1 MPYIVPGE
9 PTSWKDSYFEREDFK
24 YDYPNGLNLKPGSD
38 FHNKLRDKVW
48 QRASESRHE
57 ISKRFPYWREID
69 RTLTTYIPL
78 KDYEES
84 IKSEDDTKPV
94 SIVFPYTYSILESLL
109 TYLTMAFFQDPI
121 FQYEGVEDDD
131 VQGAM
136 LLEMVIRLH
145 CIKSKVP
152 LVIHTVLR
160 DSLAYGVGIGI
171 PGWKKVYGR
180 KPIRS
185 EIITQSDIGNNIDY
199 DVQMVEELLFEGNK
213 LSNIDPYMWLP
224 DPSVA
229 SSDIQSGEF
238 IGWVDRD
245 NYMNILSEESQP
257 EQGLFNVKYLK
268 RKKDKRSTLAL
279 DQSDR
284 EVRHGGSSELNRSMT
299 NTTNPVDVIKMYI
312 NLIPKDWE
320 LSTSEYPEK
329 WYFELASDDVIIA
342 CERADHNHG
351 MYPIGVASPEFDGYS
366 ITPIGRLE
374 VLHGLQHVLDFEFN
388 SHIANVK
395 KAINDMLI
403 VDPYLVN
410 INDLKSPKPG
420 ALIRLRR
427 PAWGRGVDK
436 VVQQLMVQ
444 DITRANIGDATY
456 ITSMMDR
463 VSGADQSM
471 QGSLRQGGPERLTRS
486 EFQGTRGSAMSRL
499 QHISMAIGMQF
510 MQDIGTMFAVHTQQY
525 MSQDTY
531 VRIIGRHAETL
542 KKTFGMESRSSKVSM
557 YDLAINYDLIVRDG
571 SIPGGNFSEAWIEMF
586 KVIGT
591 NEELMQQFDITR
603 IFMYIAGQLGAKNVE
618 DFKRD
623 VDRVQGQ
630 VMPDEEVANQAQ
642 AGNLVPMNA
651 IQ

>member
-24 YDYPNGLNLKPGSD
+24 YDYPNNLDLKPGSD

>member
-1 MPYIVPGE
+1 MPFIVKGE
-9 PTSWKDSYFEREDFK
+9 PSSWKDSYFEKESFP
-24 YDYPNGLNLKPGSD
+24 YNYPGGLDLKPSSD
-38 FHNKLRDKVW
+38 FHNKLRNKIW
-48 QRASESRHE
+48 QRANESRHE

-69 RTLTTYIPL
+69 KTLTAYIPL

-145 CIKSKVP
+145 CIKTKVP
-152 LVIHTVLR
+152 LAIHTVLR

-185 EIITQSDIGNNIDY
+185 EIITLSDIGEKTDY
-199 DVQMVEELLFEGNK
+199 DIQMVESLLFEGNK

-268 RKKDKRSTLAL
+268 TKKDKRSTLAL

-284 EVRHGGSSELNRSMT
+284 EIRHGGSSELHRSMT

-320 LSTSEYPEK
+320 LSGSERPEK

-351 MYPIGVASPEFDGYS
+351 MYPIAVASPEFDGYS
-366 ITPIGRLE
+366 ITPMGRLE
-374 VLHGLQHVLDFEFN
+374 MLYGFQHILNFEFN
-388 SHIANVK
+388 SHIENQK
-395 KAINDMLI
+395 KAINDMFV
-403 VDPYLVN
+403 VDPYLIN
-410 INDLKSPKPG
+410 INDMKSPGPG
-420 ALIRLRR
+420 KLIRLRR

-436 VVQQLMVQ
+436 VVQQLMVN
-444 DITRANIGDATY
+444 DITRANIGDASY

-463 VSGADQSM
+463 ISGADQSM
-471 QGSLRQGGPERLTRS
+471 QGAQRQGGPERLTKG

-499 QHISMAIGMQF
+499 QHMATSIGMQF
-510 MQDIGTMFAVHTQQY
+510 MQDTGTMFAVHTQQY
-525 MSQDTY
+525 MSEDTY
-531 VRIIGRHAETL
+531 IRIIGRHAESL
-542 KKTFGMESRSSKVSM
+542 KKVFGSQRSTKVSL

-571 SIPGGNFSEAWIEMF
+571 SIPGGNFSDAWIEMF
-586 KVIGT
+586 KIIGT
-591 NEELMQQFDITR
+591 SEELTKEFDVTR

-618 DFKRD
+618 DFKRNA
-623 VDRVQGQ
+623 DRVQGQ
-630 VMPDEEVANQAQ
+630 VMPDEEVTNQAQ
-642 AGNLVPMNA
+642 AGNLVP
-651 IQ
+651 IGSI